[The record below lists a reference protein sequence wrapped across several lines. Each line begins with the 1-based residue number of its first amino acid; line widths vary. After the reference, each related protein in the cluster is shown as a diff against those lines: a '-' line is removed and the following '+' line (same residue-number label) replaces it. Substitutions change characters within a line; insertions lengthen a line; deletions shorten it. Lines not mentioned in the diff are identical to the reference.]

1 MLNSDFLPGYLS
13 QSENIEELPKQ
24 SDVVI
29 IGGGLLGTALSYYL
43 AKAGVEVTLL
53 ERNGVRRVTRWTS
66 ESAAMLCHTHAATL
80 CQGGYPSLCASLGIR
95 TRQD

>member
-43 AKAGVEVTLL
+43 AKA
-53 ERNGVRRVTRWTS
+53 
-66 ESAAMLCHTHAATL
+66 
-80 CQGGYPSLCASLGIR
+80 
-95 TRQD
+95 